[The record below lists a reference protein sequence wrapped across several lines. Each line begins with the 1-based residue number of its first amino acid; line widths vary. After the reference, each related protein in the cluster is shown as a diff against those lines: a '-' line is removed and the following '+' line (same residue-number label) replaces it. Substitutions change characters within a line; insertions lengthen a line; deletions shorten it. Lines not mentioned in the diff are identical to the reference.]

1 MLTCGGPLWSSL
13 PAPQCYCDQTDD
25 SQIVV
30 SLHNKSA
37 VGTTPIRIEC
47 SVGYSEPVGLLRWS
61 GQVSSVWLIPALGR
75 RVPARAAIGYMLVY
89 LSIVSGKAHPSH
101 HPRNMLGLPHL
112 CARAVPSAELRRHR
126 APGCASV
133 LGSGQGCTAGRHL
146 SCKSAHEPMIVGRDQ
161 RPRQGGEG

>member
-1 MLTCGGPLWSSL
+1 MVGRCGQACPRRSVTVTKPMIRRYSCRCTTKVPWGRRPDGS
-13 PAPQCYCDQTDD
+13 
-25 SQIVV
+25 
-30 SLHNKSA
+30 NA
-37 VGTTPIRIEC
+37 VWGTVNQSGC
-47 SVGYSEPVGLLRWS
+47 FVGVGE
-61 GQVSSVWLIPALGR
+61 VSSVWLIPALGR
-75 RVPARAAIGYMLVY
+75 RVPAQAAIGYMLVY

-133 LGSGQGCTAGRHL
+133 LGSGQGCTTGRHL